1 MDGTIRQ
8 QVFVFL
14 RIRLHVGRNGMRF
27 EMIQARPFFHNEEGV
42 RPKSFGESNTL
53 AVDDGAVFNAP
64 VFGMNGGNIGVKI
77 RQDLFPFL
85 STPRATSA
93 SSSSGSASSPPPLVS
108 GREQITSKATPS
120 VRTMP

>member
-1 MDGTIRQ
+1 MCQMRLHIRHDMDGAVRQ

-14 RIRLHVGRNGMRF
+14 RIRLHVGRNGVRSK
-27 EMIQARPFFHNEEGV
+27 MIQARPFFHNEEGV

-77 RQDLFPFL
+77 CLL
-85 STPRATSA
+85 YTSDA
-93 SSSSGSASSPPPLVS
+93 ADDP
-108 GREQITSKATPS
+108 
-120 VRTMP
+120 